1 MAISGSQDHAAGTS
15 ALPPTCD
22 MMAMLKVARPPI
34 DDRATASVVK
44 IFDAQSA
51 TRGFAQVCRGTQPQA
66 FARPDAQWLAGPR
79 IAPHASRTFGDP
91 ERTQARN
98 RNAPV
103 LAYLLYACLEF
114 THDKIDHAPRLG
126 LGHSSLLGDFFDKF
140 GLLHYLVPFVPSVY
154 NI

>member
-1 MAISGSQDHAAGTS
+1 MA
-15 ALPPTCD
+15 LLK
-22 MMAMLKVARPPI
+22 MARSSI
-34 DDRATASVVK
+34 GGRATGSVVE
-44 IFDAQSA
+44 IFDVRSA
-51 TRGFAQVCRGTQPQA
+51 TRGFSQVRRGTQPQA
-66 FARPDAQWLAGPR
+66 FARPDAQWLASPR

-114 THDKIDHAPRLG
+114 THDKIDHAPRFD
-126 LGHSSLLGDFFDKF
+126 LGHPSLLGDFSDEF

>member
-1 MAISGSQDHAAGTS
+1 
-15 ALPPTCD
+15 
-22 MMAMLKVARPPI
+22 MAMLKVARPPI
-34 DDRATASVVK
+34 DDRATGSAIE

-51 TRGFAQVCRGTQPQA
+51 TRGFAQVRRGTHPQA

-79 IAPHASRTFGDP
+79 IAPHASRTFGDS

-103 LAYLLYACLEF
+103 LAHLLYACLEF
-114 THDKIDHAPRLG
+114 THDKIDHALRFG
-126 LGHSSLLGDFFDKF
+126 FGHTSLLGDFFDEF
-140 GLLHYLVPFVPSVY
+140 GLLHYLVLFVPSIH